1 MFTNMLINIMYSK
14 VNYLVITISLI
25 ILVFEKNNCMILDG
39 LITII
44 LALWFVS
51 LIFGVFIKDMN
62 TNISSCKYFMINI
75 PLFISCFIG
84 NVYAERYIFCN
95 NITLKVLYI
104 VIMFFVN
111 FESFFVLIYIYYNP
125 YRIFNNEVITQINLL
140 KEIVYINT
148 DEVVECGICLETLKN
163 GVLVKKTP
171 CGHVFDSKC
180 IDEWVNV
187 TKPLSKCPHCR
198 TPLFED
204 NLIDNI
210 TLSITST

>member
-1 MFTNMLINIMYSK
+1 MCVVYIEI
-14 VNYLVITISLI
+14 LI
-25 ILVFEKNNCMILDG
+25 ILIYIFANLNFEKPIE
-39 LITII
+39 
-44 LALWFVS
+44 
-51 LIFGVFIKDMN
+51 
-62 TNISSCKYFMINI
+62 
-75 PLFISCFIG
+75 
-84 NVYAERYIFCN
+84 NV
-95 NITLKVLYI
+95 
-104 VIMFFVN
+104 
-111 FESFFVLIYIYYNP
+111 
-125 YRIFNNEVITQINLL
+125 NLL

-148 DEVVECGICLETLKN
+148 HEEVECGICLETLKN

-171 CGHVFDSKC
+171 CGDVFDSKC